1 MLKQK
6 SCNPSPLDYQQV
18 LLYVIQKITNK
29 YSLLL
34 FNSSSQDNGKENS
47 FLVNYAR

>member
-1 MLKQK
+1 MLNQK

-18 LLYVIQKITNK
+18 PLYVIQKITHK
-29 YSLLL
+29 YSLVLY
-34 FNSSSQDNGKENS
+34 NSSSQDKKKENS